1 MSAEYAE
8 GRFTPDGPKKKV
20 VGVVHAGEWVASQKL
35 VKSPVARPLL
45 EALEVAQKRNVI
57 GTLQLPAQQVIS
69 ASPKVIGLKGYGDE
83 LRGTGDERALSEE
96 RLSFIEENKVMS
108 ERLVGVISRLEER
121 LEEPS
126 VAVVRV
132 TGEHGLTKA
141 ERDYARMVNNARPK
155 SRRKTATGY

>member
-8 GRFTPDGPKKKV
+8 GGFTPDGPKKKV

-57 GTLQLPAQQVIS
+57 GTLQLPEQQVIS

-83 LRGTGDERALSEE
+83 DNAFGVVSGYGLEV
-96 RLSFIEENKVMS
+96 IESNKVMS
-108 ERLVGVISRLEER
+108 ERLSDVISRLEER

-132 TGEHGLTKA
+132 TGEHGLDKA

-155 SRRKTATGY
+155 SRRSRGL

>member
-1 MSAEYAE
+1 M
-8 GRFTPDGPKKKV
+8 
-20 VGVVHAGEWVASQKL
+20 
-35 VKSPVARPLL
+35 
-45 EALEVAQKRNVI
+45 N
-57 GTLQLPAQQVIS
+57 
-69 ASPKVIGLKGYGDE
+69 
-83 LRGTGDERALSEE
+83 
-96 RLSFIEENKVMS
+96 

>member
-8 GRFTPDGPKKKV
+8 GGFTPDGPKKKV

-83 LRGTGDERALSEE
+83 LRGTRDEMAAEAAVKGLEGY
-96 RLSFIEENKVMS
+96 KVMS
-108 ERLVGVISRLEER
+108 EKLAGVISRLEER

-141 ERDYARMVNNARPK
+141 ERDHARMVNNARPK